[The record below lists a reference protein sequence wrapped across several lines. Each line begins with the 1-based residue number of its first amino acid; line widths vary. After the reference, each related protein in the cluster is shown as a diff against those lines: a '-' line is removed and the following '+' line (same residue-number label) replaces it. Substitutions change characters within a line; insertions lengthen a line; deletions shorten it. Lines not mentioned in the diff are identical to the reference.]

1 MSTQRM
7 AQGLRLRTRPEHP
20 DFLDLPWSQPL
31 DEWEGGRLVE
41 VARGVHRHVVVF
53 VDYDGALYA
62 LKELPSHLAQREF
75 GLLRRLQME
84 RIPVVEAVGVVERRG
99 LDDVLITRFLD
110 YSLPYRTVLLHQ
122 RRRGELDDR
131 GLTERLLDALAML
144 LARLHLIGFAWGDC
158 SLSNVLF
165 RRDAGALTAYVVDVE
180 TGEWHEELTDGQREN
195 DLAITEENVAGGLL
209 DLQAEL
215 GLDTGPDPVELASEI
230 RRRYGR
236 IWSELTDVEEIGA
249 DERYKINR
257 RVRRLNELGF
267 DVDEIE
273 FVGQGEDGR
282 LRMRAVVAEPGHHAR
297 RLHSLTGLQAQE
309 NQARSLLNDLF
320 NFKASRERRTGS
332 SMPDQVAAH
341 LWLSQVFEPVVEA
354 IPPEHADKL
363 EPVEVFHEIIEHKWF
378 LSERVGRDVGVHE
391 ATADYFAR
399 VLVQAPSERRVL
411 LADVG
416 RDDDAADDAGDDAGD
431 AAGGVPEAPDATA
444 GAAEAPDPA
453 RA

>member
-1 MSTQRM
+1 MSAASTTE
-7 AQGLRLRTRPEHP
+7 GLRLRTRPEHP
-20 DFLDLPWSQPL
+20 DFLDLPWSLPL

-53 VDYDGALYA
+53 VDYRGSLYA
-62 LKELPSHLAQREF
+62 LKELPSRLAQREF
-75 GLLRRLQME
+75 SLLRRLHLE
-84 RIPVVEAVGVVERRG
+84 AIPVVEAVGVAERRG

-110 YSLPYRTVLLHQ
+110 YSLPYRTVFLHQ

-131 GLTERLLDALAML
+131 WLTERLLDALAML
-144 LARLHLIGFAWGDC
+144 LARLHLTGFAWGDC
-158 SLSNVLF
+158 SLNNVLF

-180 TGEWHEELTDGQREN
+180 TGEWHNELTRGQREN

-230 RRRYGR
+230 RRRYAR
-236 IWSELTDVEEIGA
+236 IWAELTDVEEIA
-249 DERYKINR
+249 PDERYKINQ

-267 DVDEIE
+267 DVEEME
-273 FVGQGEDGR
+273 FVGQGDDGR
-282 LRMRAVVAEPGHHAR
+282 LRMRAVVAEPGHHSR

-320 NFKASRERRTGS
+320 NFKASRERRSGT

-341 LWLSQVFEPVVEA
+341 LWLDQVFEPVVGA
-354 IPPEHADKL
+354 IPPEQADKL
-363 EPVEVFHEIIEHKWF
+363 EPVEIFHEIIEHKWF
-378 LSERVGRDVGVHE
+378 LSERVGRDVGVYE
-391 ATADYFAR
+391 ATDDYFAR

-411 LADVG
+411 LTAE
-416 RDDDAADDAGDDAGD
+416 DDEEDTAADLADA
-431 AAGGVPEAPDATA
+431 
-444 GAAEAPDPA
+444 
-453 RA
+453 